1 MKMKK
6 GFSVLLVFQLLLFS
20 ILPTTAFAAEGG
32 TGVYGD
38 FYVTVNS
45 GKATWSTSSH
55 LSLEVGGNYK
65 VEMASGKTSTNHT
78 ILIYNNIEEGE
89 PTPLTT
95 VTLRDVHIATA
106 ADDPNSSFKISDD
119 YSGDIYLILEGDNS
133 LSGTTC
139 GIEKSSVSDD
149 LSTGGELRIGGTGS
163 LEATGG
169 SGAGIGA
176 SEYYNSANIT
186 IAGGTITAIGG
197 TSSAGIGGGEGGSGM
212 VNIHAGVV
220 TAIGGT
226 GPYTDNPSTGI
237 GGGSGIGGGG
247 YGKGVVNI
255 SGGIVTA
262 TGGDGV
268 YGGCGIGGA
277 NRGNVSSIVNVSGG
291 IVTATGGD
299 SIYVGT
305 NSSGSGLGNGDIGSG
320 VVNISGGTVTSVG
333 GKDAYGFGYADHAVI
348 TGGSVYVQQYYNQ
361 PTDGSGNEVKLLTA
375 RLVGGFGATVYANTS
390 VRSLPEYP
398 DYGMTDVKTD
408 GEGKLYLWL
417 PANAALTEI
426 VTGQGIFSNYGSGG
440 DFYATSGEPIEV
452 EVLGYPAGA
461 VVFLQLGDGP
471 AYKENWETSGVAGRV
486 YRVML
491 YKEIKEDTN
500 LLGQSYYG
508 LVPLPDGYQLSGL
521 YLNPEEE
528 PAAPYAIDEAF
539 TFGQH
544 IYDPYGGPAY
554 SFTMPAGGARIVAV
568 VTNKQTGGVAP
579 TITSGT
585 ALTAYAGQGFS
596 FDLAAEGDAGITW
609 SGENLPSGVSL
620 LGNTLSG
627 KLGLGNYSFSVTAA
641 NSSGSHTAS
650 FTLTVSKI
658 KVTSVAGP
666 VLADLPNGTPME
678 DIVALL
684 PKSVSVM
691 TNAFGAGYHPVTWH
705 TTSQET
711 YDPASEAAQTLHFSG
726 VLPLAANYEG
736 LQSVVATVT
745 VLAKDTSPTELAA
758 PANPA
763 WDADTP
769 AKATW
774 SPSAH
779 AAGYSVQLYKDG
791 APQGGLVPAAGTEC
805 DFTGTITEGGS
816 YTFTV
821 TAKGDGTSY
830 TDSAPSA
837 ASAAYVFS
845 TFVPVTDIFRNFATS
860 VAINTDLP
868 LSGTVFPANAT
879 NKIIGWSVNA
889 LDSGATDAAVQDSGF
904 RLLDSGTAGAVIQGG
919 VFRATAAGTATVT
932 ATITNGAAEDA
943 DYTKEFQITVTDDPV
958 PTYAVTVTGGT
969 GGGEYAEND
978 PVTIVADAP
987 EANERFKEW
996 TISPGVTFT
1005 EGSASTST
1013 ATFTMPGEAVT
1024 AIATYEDIP
1033 AAAYTVTYDHNG
1045 GSGTMANDTATQGVA
1060 FTLPAC
1066 AFTAPMGQQ
1075 FKEWAI
1081 GSTSGRKVAAGSDY
1095 TFTADTT
1102 VYAVWENQTPTPTR
1116 HTIAVSASPSAGGT
1130 GSGGGTFDETTS
1142 VTVEAVAN
1150 PGYHFVKWTEDG
1162 AEVSTSASYTFDAT
1176 ADRALVAVFETDMPA
1191 TTGVISITTQP
1202 AARTAV
1208 TEGRVSGTLSVEATV
1223 SNGSPLFYTWY
1234 DCDSEGN
1241 ITSGNP
1247 LMDARDYPIPAR
1259 LATGTYYTFCRVT
1272 ANGAEPVDS
1281 NVARIIVAPQKT
1293 DTGGGNDTFDEYYTI
1308 TATTDGNG
1316 SISPSGNV
1324 RVREG
1329 RDQAFTITPEKGYV
1343 IAEVWVDGKS
1353 AKNQLFGNS
1362 FTFENVRR
1370 GHTIK
1375 ASFMEEDKVNPSTGG
1390 NPFTDVSESD
1400 WFFEDVMF
1408 VYSEKMMMGTSD
1420 TRFSPYGTATRGM
1433 MATILWRMEGSPA
1446 VTGNSPYGDL
1456 ESGKYYTDAVIWAAR
1471 NNIFKGY
1478 EDNTFRAEES
1488 ITREQLAAI
1497 FYRYAGYKGYDLTTL
1512 ESLDSFSDKDSVSSW
1527 AKEAMQWAVGSGLI
1541 LGKDNN
1547 LLDPQGTAIRAE
1559 IAAMLH
1565 RFIKKYEL
1573 V

>member
-1 MKMKK
+1 MKK

-20 ILPTTAFAAEGG
+20 LLPTTAFAAAGG
-32 TGVYGD
+32 TGTYGD

-45 GKATWSTSSH
+45 GKATWDPGMLT
-55 LSLEVGGNYK
+55 LDVGGNYK
-65 VEMASGKTSTNHT
+65 VEMANGKTSTNHT
-78 ILIYNNIEEGE
+78 ILIYDNIEEGK

-95 VTLRDVHIATA
+95 VTLCDVHIATA
-106 ADDPNSSFKISDD
+106 ADDPNSAIKISDN
-119 YSGDIYLILEGDNS
+119 YTGDVYLILAGSNS
-133 LSGTTC
+133 LSSNGC
-139 GIEKSSVSDD
+139 GIEKSSGSTA
-149 LSTGGELRIGGTGS
+149 LSTAGELRVGGNGR

-176 SEYYNSANIT
+176 REDFDSANIT

-197 TSSAGIGGGEGGSGM
+197 TSAAGIGGSAGCSGTVNIHGGTVTATGGSGQSRS
-212 VNIHAGVV
+212 A
-220 TAIGGT
+220 
-226 GPYTDNPSTGI
+226 
-237 GGGSGIGGGG
+237 GGSGIGGGG
-247 YGKGVVNI
+247 YGVGAVNI

-268 YGGCGIGGA
+268 HGGCGIGGA
-277 NRGNVSSIVNVSGG
+277 NGAVSSIVNISGG
-291 IVTATGGD
+291 IVTATGGGSTYYAD
-299 SIYVGT
+299 IS
-305 NSSGSGLGNGDIGSG
+305 NGSGLGNGDAGSG
-320 VVNISGGTVTSVG
+320 AVHISGGTVTGIG
-333 GKDAYGFGYADHAVI
+333 GNGAPGFGYADHAVI
-348 TGGSVYVQQYYNQ
+348 TGGSVGVLRCHRA
-361 PTDGSGNEVKLLTA
+361 PTDGSGNELVRLTA
-375 RLVGGFGATVYANTS
+375 RLVGGFGTTVYADTL

-408 GEGKLYLWL
+408 SAGKLYLWL

-426 VTGQGIFSNYGSGG
+426 VTRQGTFSNYGSGG
-440 DFYATSGEPIEV
+440 DFHATSGEPIEV
-452 EVLGYPAGA
+452 EVQGYPAGA
-461 VVFLQLGDGP
+461 VVFLQSSDGP
-471 AYKENWETSGVAGRV
+471 AFKGNWETSGVAGQT

-491 YKEIKEDTN
+491 YSEIIEDTN
-500 LLGQSYYG
+500 PMGQTYYG
-508 LVPLPDGYQLSGL
+508 LVPLPGGYQLSGL

-528 PAAPYAIDEAF
+528 PTAPYAIDGAF
-539 TFGQH
+539 TVGNY

-554 SFTMPAGGARIVAV
+554 SFTMPTGGARIVAV
-568 VTNKQTGGVAP
+568 VTNKQTGGVGP

-585 ALTAYAGQGFS
+585 ALTAYAGQDFS
-596 FDLAAEGDAGITW
+596 FDLAAEGGAGITW
-609 SGENLPSGVSL
+609 SGENLPTGVTL
-620 LGNTLSG
+620 TGNTLSG
-627 KLGLGNYSFSVTAA
+627 RLGRGDYSFSVTAA
-641 NSSGSHTAS
+641 NSSGSHTAD
-650 FTLTVSKI
+650 FTLTVSAI
-658 KVTSVAGP
+658 RVTSVADP
-666 VLADLPNGTPME
+666 VLADLPNGTSME

-684 PKSVSVM
+684 PKNVSVM
-691 TNAFGAGYHPVTWH
+691 TDAFGAGYHPVTWSP
-705 TTSQET
+705 TSQET

-736 LQSVVATVT
+736 LQSVVATVA
-745 VLAKDTSPTELAA
+745 VLAKSASPTELAA
-758 PANPA
+758 PADPA

-774 SPSAH
+774 SASAH
-779 AAGYSVQLYKDG
+779 AAGYSVQLYKDSN
-791 APQGGLVPAAGTEC
+791 PQGGLVPAAGTEY

-845 TFVPVTDIFRNFATS
+845 AFVPVTDIFRNFATS

-879 NKIIGWSVNA
+879 NKTIGWSVNA

-904 RLLDSGTAGAVIQGG
+904 RLLDSGTAGAIIQDG
-919 VFRATAAGTATVT
+919 VFRATATGTATVT
-932 ATITNGAAEDA
+932 ATISNGAAEDA

-958 PTYAVTVTGGT
+958 PIYAVTVTGGT

-987 EANERFKEW
+987 EANKRFKEW
-996 TISPGVTFT
+996 TISPNVTFT
-1005 EGSASTST
+1005 AGGVNTVT
-1013 ATFTMPGEAVT
+1013 ATFAMPGEAVT
-1024 AIATYEDIP
+1024 VIATYEDIP
-1033 AAAYTVTYDHNG
+1033 AAAYTVTYDHSG
-1045 GSGTMANDTATQGVA
+1045 GSGTMANGTATQGVA

-1095 TFTADTT
+1095 TFTANTT

-1130 GSGGGTFDETTS
+1130 VSGGGTFDETTS

-1150 PGYHFVKWTEDG
+1150 PGYHFVKWTEG
-1162 AEVSTSASYTFDAT
+1162 SAEVSTNPSYTFNAT
-1176 ADRALVAVFETDMPA
+1176 TDRALVAVFETDIPV

-1241 ITSGNP
+1241 IISGNP
-1247 LMDARDYPIPAR
+1247 LMDARDYPIPAH
-1259 LATGTYYTFCRVT
+1259 LAAGTYYTFCRVT

-1293 DTGGGNDTFDEYYTI
+1293 DTGGGNDTSYEYYTI
-1308 TATTDGNG
+1308 TAAADGNG
-1316 SISPSGNV
+1316 SISPSGNI
-1324 RVREG
+1324 RAREG
-1329 RDQAFTITPEKGYV
+1329 RDQTFTITPEKGYV
-1343 IAEVWVDGKS
+1343 IAEVWVDGKN
-1353 AKNQLFGNS
+1353 AKNQLLGNS
-1362 FTFENVRR
+1362 FIFENIQL

-1375 ASFMEEDKVNPSTGG
+1375 VSFMEESKVNPSTGG

-1408 VYSEKMMMGTSD
+1408 IYGEKMMMGTSD
-1420 TRFSPYGTATRGM
+1420 TRFSPCGTATRGM

-1446 VTGNSPYGDL
+1446 VTGSSPYGDL
-1456 ESGKYYTDAVIWAAR
+1456 KSGKYYTDAVIWAAR

-1512 ESLDSFSDKDSVSSW
+1512 GSLDSFGDKGSVSHW

-1547 LLDPQGTAIRAE
+1547 LLDPQGTATRAE
-1559 IAAMLH
+1559 IAAILH